1 MQAKRKT
8 DTDKLMKNK
17 DVIQGDSQQIPSV
30 NVAQAESFV
39 KLLDDNQLFVTQN
52 GSAFFFISGGICY
65 STSSFNLKWDK
76 FYRMVERGFE
86 DFRKTYSFQH
96 SIDYD
101 KKGFANASWKKR
113 ELGVRQKFGNFSLLS
128 AEWCACSDFNS
139 REVLEKAC
147 NEGFLTA
154 RDMRSAE
161 KNNFNIGPLYY
172 FALDHGF
179 KTPADA
185 KKALEI
191 GTNSIKIL
199 RMFRRGK
206 FKDVRTA
213 QVASEKGF
221 TKLEDWDDARQRG
234 CSTMKELRALK
245 KYGWATVQEYNR
257 AKNYGFQ
264 DNEHPLYE
272 QLSTI
277 PCFNLIW
284 TKMTRQSQNFQQSKR
299 NKSLLKLIRQ
309 HPKLLRGMEK
319 YDLHYLW
326 KAAIIHRLEM
336 LSEKQRISLENLRE
350 IGHLTLLS
358 DEKISEK
365 EFQEFIYHHP
375 TVHLFGSAIPA
386 DGMFEIRT
394 RVKVDK
400 KKKGLVDKKIE
411 KKKEI

>member
-1 MQAKRKT
+1 MQAKRKA

-52 GSAFFFISGGICY
+52 GSAFFFISEGICY

-101 KKGFANASWKKR
+101 KKGFTSASWKKR
-113 ELGVRQKFGNFSLLS
+113 ELEVRQKFGNFPILS
-128 AEWCACSDFNS
+128 AEWCACSDFTS
-139 REVLEKAC
+139 REILEKAC
-147 NEGFLTA
+147 NAGFLSG

-161 KNNFNIGPLYY
+161 KNNFTIGPLYY
-172 FALDHGF
+172 FALEYGF

-185 KKALEI
+185 KRALEI
-191 GTNSIKIL
+191 GTNSRKIL
-199 RMFRRGK
+199 RMFRQGK
-206 FKDVRTA
+206 FTDLKTA

-221 TKLEDWDDARQRG
+221 TKLEDWDDAQQRG

-245 KYGWATVQEYNR
+245 KHGWATVQEYTH
-257 AKNYGFQ
+257 AKRLGFK
-264 DNEHPLYE
+264 DNQHALYE
-272 QLSTI
+272 QLSTM
-277 PCFNLIW
+277 PCYNLIW
-284 TKMTRQSQNFQQSKR
+284 TKMTQQLQSMQASKR

-309 HPKLLRGMEK
+309 NPKLLQIMEK
-319 YDLHYLW
+319 YELHYFW

-336 LSEKQRISLENLRE
+336 LSNKQRISLENLRE

-411 KKKEI
+411 KKKET